1 MRHAHSRTVVLRDL
15 AIFHLKTLLDGAKGI
30 ALVWV
35 ATAAA
40 VVDLL
45 LPGERPGRF
54 FYRVM
59 RLGEKAD
66 SWLNLYGAAETA
78 SADEDGLF
86 GRSRAGSHTLLG
98 RLEQIVRGE
107 EDSAYGKRRM
117 AS

>member
-1 MRHAHSRTVVLRDL
+1 MRHVHSRKVVLRDL
-15 AIFHLKTLLDGAKGI
+15 AIFHLKTLMDGAKGI

-40 VVDLL
+40 AVDVFF
-45 LPGERPGRF
+45 PGERPGRF

-78 SADEDGLF
+78 TAEEDGLF
-86 GRSRAGSHTLLG
+86 GRSLAGTHTLLG
-98 RLEQIVRGE
+98 RLEQIVRGGTE
-107 EDSAYGKRRM
+107 TTTAVRG
-117 AS
+117 